1 MTNLSD
7 TLDFTVETDEISE
20 RLDKSIT
27 TRLISLSRVKVQQLI
42 KEGHV
47 QINGKV
53 GKPAYRLEAGDMV
66 HVELIDAIIAPDV
79 SAEARP
85 EAIPLD
91 VIYEDDDLA
100 AINNPAG
107 MVVHPAVGHT
117 QGTLV
122 NALLSRWPQVAFV
135 GGEGRAGI
143 IHRLDKETSGII
155 LIAKTEIARLNL
167 MAQFAKRTVQKRYLA
182 LIEGEPDTQTGSI
195 EAPLDRDPVLRKKMK
210 VVKGGR
216 EALTMYQ
223 VLENYSHNN
232 TSFTLIECFPKTGRT
247 HQIRVHMAFIKHPIV
262 GDTIYGRHRQSIK
275 MSRHFLHAESIT
287 LTLPSTNE
295 SITLHAPLPP
305 ELESVLANLRDQ

>member
-7 TLDFTVETDEISE
+7 KLIFTVEGDEISE

-27 TRLISLSRVKVQQLI
+27 TRLVSFSRVKIQQLI

-53 GKPAYRLEAGDMV
+53 GKPAYRLEAGDV
-66 HVELIDAIIAPDV
+66 VNVDLIDSIIAPDV
-79 SAEARP
+79 SAEAQP
-85 EAIPLD
+85 EAIPLE
-91 VIYEDDDLA
+91 VLYEDADLA
-100 AINNPAG
+100 AINKPAG

-117 QGTLV
+117 EGTLV

-143 IHRLDKETSGII
+143 IHRLDKETSGVI
-155 LIAKTEIARLNL
+155 LIAKTEPARLNL
-167 MAQFAKRTVQKRYLA
+167 MAQFANRTVQKRYLA
-182 LIEGEPDTQTGSI
+182 LVEGEPATQTGNI

-216 EALTMYQ
+216 EALTNFH
-223 VLENYSHNN
+223 VLENYNYNN
-232 TSFTLIECFPKTGRT
+232 ASFALLECFPKTGRT
-247 HQIRVHMAFIKHPIV
+247 HQIRVHMAFINHPIV
-262 GDTIYGRHRQSIK
+262 GDTIYGRRKQSLK
-275 MSRHFLHAESIT
+275 LGRHFLHAEAIT

-295 SITLHAPLPP
+295 SITLHAPLPA
-305 ELESVLANLRDQ
+305 ELELVLSNLRGQ